1 MMIQQIKTFEIDDKI
16 AQHIKDLNDK
26 GYMTEFSCSGHLKDH
41 SLGYIL
47 FDSNTS
53 MNIIEHEIKPAKDW
67 FYIQLS
73 QDRRIGMYMKNST
86 NKKFLY
92 SDRLTNEY
100 IDNELNKLNNWIES
114 LPVFLS
120 NYYCI
125 ETTIVEEMN

>member
-16 AQHIKDLNDK
+16 AQHIKNLNDK
-26 GYMTEFSCSGHLKDH
+26 GYMTEFSCSGHLKEH

-53 MNIIEHEIKPAKDW
+53 MDIIKYDIKPAKDW

-73 QDRRIGMYMKNST
+73 QDKRIGMYMKNST

-92 SDRLTNEY
+92 SDKLTDEY
-100 IDNELNKLNNWIES
+100 IDNKLDKLNNWIES
-114 LPVFLS
+114 LPVILP

-125 ETTIVEEMN
+125 ETTIIKEN

>member
-1 MMIQQIKTFEIDDKI
+1 MIQQIKTFEIDDKI

-26 GYMTEFSCSGHLKDH
+26 GYMTEFSCSGHLKEH

-47 FDSNTS
+47 FDSNIS
-53 MNIIEHEIKPAKDW
+53 MDIIKYDIKPAKDW

-73 QDRRIGMYMKNST
+73 QDKRIGMYMKNST

-92 SDRLTNEY
+92 SDKLTDEY
-100 IDNELNKLNNWIES
+100 IDNKLDKLNNWIES
-114 LPVFLS
+114 LPVILS

-125 ETTIVEEMN
+125 ETTIIKEE

>member
-26 GYMTEFSCSGHLKDH
+26 GYMTEFSCSGHLKEH

-53 MNIIEHEIKPAKDW
+53 MDIIKYDIKPAKDW

-73 QDRRIGMYMKNST
+73 QDKRIGMYMKNNT

-92 SDRLTNEY
+92 SDKLTDEY
-100 IDNELNKLNNWIES
+100 IDNKLDKLNNWIES
-114 LPVFLS
+114 LPVILP

-125 ETTIVEEMN
+125 ETTIIKEN

>member
-26 GYMTEFSCSGHLKDH
+26 GYMTEFSCSGHLKEH

-53 MNIIEHEIKPAKDW
+53 MDIIKYDIKPAKDW

-73 QDRRIGMYMKNST
+73 QDKRIGMYMKNST

-92 SDRLTNEY
+92 SDRLTDEY
-100 IDNELNKLNNWIES
+100 IDNKLDKLNNWIES
-114 LPVFLS
+114 LPVILP

-125 ETTIVEEMN
+125 ETTIIKEE

>member
-26 GYMTEFSCSGHLKDH
+26 GYMTEFSCSGHLKEH

-53 MNIIEHEIKPAKDW
+53 MDIIKYDIKPAKDW

-73 QDRRIGMYMKNST
+73 QDKRIGMYMKNST

-92 SDRLTNEY
+92 SDKLTDEY
-100 IDNELNKLNNWIES
+100 IDNKLDKLNNWIES
-114 LPVFLS
+114 LPVILP

-125 ETTIVEEMN
+125 ETTIIKEN